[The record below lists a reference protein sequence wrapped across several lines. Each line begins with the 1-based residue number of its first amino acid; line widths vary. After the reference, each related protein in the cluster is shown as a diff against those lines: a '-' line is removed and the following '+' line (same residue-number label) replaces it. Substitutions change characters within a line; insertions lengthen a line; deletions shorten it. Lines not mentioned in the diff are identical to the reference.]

1 MYMKYTINFE
11 DEDIKSL
18 IDSMIKDGVYEY
30 VKKHHPDILSVVKKE
45 IRETLY
51 NTAPDNK

>member
-18 IDSMIKDGVYEY
+18 IDSMIKDGVYTY

-51 NTAPDNK
+51 NTGPDNK